1 MNFFSSTVT
10 TLVARFFSILCG
22 VLTGVLTAR
31 ALGPEGRG
39 ILAIIIST
47 SAIGV
52 TLGLA
57 GLAEANTYFVAG
69 DRSLSRRL
77 TANSLWT
84 ALMTGILADGIIVS
98 VYLISPGVFESI
110 PFEFLLV
117 GLISVPFVIL
127 GILIQRIYLGQ
138 NRIVMFNAYELLTR
152 ALILVATFTVLYLL
166 KMQLYTYLLTY
177 AAIFAA
183 SSVYFFFRQ
192 EIDLKSIARPDF
204 ALIKS
209 SLGYGWRAYAA
220 TLLPFF
226 LSRVGL
232 YFVNAQVGAEHAGY
246 YSVAMQAND
255 LFLIIPGVLG
265 MLLFPRVAANKSD
278 SSLTLKTFRFTLM
291 LMLPIFV
298 IAQIFTEQIVVILFG
313 VEFLPAVPIMRLMF
327 VGGFAIGLAIIFS
340 HDLAGRGYP
349 LFMVFVWIP
358 LNVLNVLLTLLLV
371 PTWSGAG
378 AALALTVTYS
388 CGFIVFL
395 IYFKQYVRLEGWL
408 SFIPKTADFKDLF
421 VSGRTAFSN
430 LRERIGAG

>member
-10 TLVARFFSILCG
+10 TLVARFFSITCG
-22 VLTGVLTAR
+22 VLTEVLTAR

-39 ILAIIIST
+39 ILAVIIST

-57 GLAEANTYFVAG
+57 GLAEANTYLVAG
-69 DRSLSRRL
+69 DRNLSRRL

-84 ALMTGILADGIIVS
+84 ALATGILADGIIVS
-98 VYLISPGVFESI
+98 VYLISPSVFESI

-117 GLISVPFVIL
+117 GLISVPFIIL

-192 EIDLKSIARPDF
+192 EIDLKSIVRPDF
-204 ALIKS
+204 ALLKS

-232 YFVNAQVGAEHAGY
+232 YFVNAQIGADHAGY

-255 LFLIIPGVLG
+255 LFLIVPGVLG

-278 SSLTLKTFRFTLM
+278 STLTLKTFRFTLM

-313 VEFLPAVPIMRLMF
+313 VEFLPAVTTMRVLF
-327 VGGFAIGLAIIFS
+327 VGGFVSGLGLIIA
-340 HDLAGRGYP
+340 HDLAGRGY
-349 LFMVFVWIP
+349 
-358 LNVLNVLLTLLLV
+358 
-371 PTWSGAG
+371 
-378 AALALTVTYS
+378 
-388 CGFIVFL
+388 
-395 IYFKQYVRLEGWL
+395 
-408 SFIPKTADFKDLF
+408 
-421 VSGRTAFSN
+421 
-430 LRERIGAG
+430 